1 MKLST
6 RTRYGT
12 RALLELAMRDDGTP
26 ISASDIAAR
35 QELSEKYLES
45 VLAALR
51 QAGLVQSVRGA
62 GGGYLLARQA
72 DAITLRDAYE
82 ALEGADGLVECT
94 DNAGLCTRSDGCVT
108 REVWAAIHRN
118 LLDQLGAITLANLA
132 KKAREKQ
139 QRRPDMYYI

>member
-12 RALLELAMRDDGTP
+12 RALLELAMHGDGTP
-26 ISASDIAAR
+26 MSAGDIAAR
-35 QELSEKYLES
+35 QEVSEKYLES

-72 DAITLRDAYE
+72 DDITLRDAYE
-82 ALEGADGLVECT
+82 ALEGTDGLVECT

-108 REVWAAIHRN
+108 REVWATIHQN
-118 LLDQLGAITLANLA
+118 LLDQLDAITLAELA

-139 QRRPDMYYI
+139 QHRPDMYYI

>member
-12 RALLELAMRDDGTP
+12 RALLELAMRDDDAP
-26 ISASDIAAR
+26 MSAGDIAAR
-35 QELSEKYLES
+35 QEVSEKYLES
-45 VLAALR
+45 VLATLR

-62 GGGYLLARQA
+62 GGGYLLARSA
-72 DAITLRDAYE
+72 EAITLRDAYE

-118 LLDQLGAITLANLA
+118 LLDQLDAITLAELA
-132 KKAREKQ
+132 RKAQ
-139 QRRPDMYYI
+139 QERQNRPDMYFI